1 VWEKELYQDPID
13 FGFASFWLSLLAQT
27 ITERIDPNSIE
38 SELKLPSTLNCKLL
52 SV

>member
-27 ITERIDPNSIE
+27 ITERIDPNPIE